1 LTVPERSAILL
12 TMNKYIILTVTA
24 LTSSIVTALLGSI
37 AVLLY
42 IIQPFQKEAIDKG
55 FAIWEVTD
63 NATGSTKFQWVD
75 YSAQEAL
82 AQNELPLN

>member
-1 LTVPERSAILL
+1 
-12 TMNKYIILTVTA
+12 MKQYIILTVTA
-24 LTSSIVTALLGSI
+24 LTSSIITALLGSV

-42 IIQPFQKEAIDKG
+42 IIQPFQKEAIDRG

-75 YSAQEAL
+75 YTAIEAL

>member
-1 LTVPERSAILL
+1 
-12 TMNKYIILTVTA
+12 MNKYIILTVTA

-42 IIQPFQKEAIDKG
+42 IIQPFRKEAIDKG

-82 AQNELPLN
+82 AQVELPLN

>member
-1 LTVPERSAILL
+1 
-12 TMNKYIILTVTA
+12 MKQYIILTVTA
-24 LTSSIVTALLGSI
+24 LTSSIVTALLGSV

-42 IIQPFQKEAIDKG
+42 IIQPFQKEAIDRG

-82 AQNELPLN
+82 AQVEMPLN

>member
-1 LTVPERSAILL
+1 
-12 TMNKYIILTVTA
+12 MNKYIILTVTA

-75 YSAQEAL
+75 YSAIEAL
-82 AQNELPLN
+82 AQNDLPLN